1 MIPRPEL
8 DHSPPGQLQEVM
20 DTRKLKAKQ
29 CETGGQAELPVL
41 FIPPNLPTREV
52 GDEAEG

>member
-1 MIPRPEL
+1 
-8 DHSPPGQLQEVM
+8 M
-20 DTRKLKAKQ
+20 DTRELKAEQ
-29 CETGGQAELPVL
+29 CETGGQAELPAL